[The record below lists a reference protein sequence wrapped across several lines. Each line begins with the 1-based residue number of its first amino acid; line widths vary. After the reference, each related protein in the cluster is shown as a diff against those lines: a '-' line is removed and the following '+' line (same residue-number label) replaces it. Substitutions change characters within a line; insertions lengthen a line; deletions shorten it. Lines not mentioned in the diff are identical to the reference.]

1 MTTIKYYYY
10 NQSKLQWLPGEAHF
24 KDAVTAQRFM
34 WGQRKKDTFIVDY
47 VCDNPEDTSYLN
59 STVNLLV
66 INRGKLYA

>member
-1 MTTIKYYYY
+1 MITIMFYYY
-10 NQSKLQWLPGEAHF
+10 NKAKHQWLPGEQSF
-24 KDAVTAQRFM
+24 SNPIMAQRFM
-34 WGQRKKDTFIVDY
+34 WAQRKKDTFIVDY